1 MHSDPIFEFMVQKG
15 LSEKLKKK
23 IKGKIC
29 FNIIR
34 GSGHKLWLIDSD
46 IKKVIPDTSQNADT
60 IFNIQDDDMVSFS
73 KGQTNLRTLFMRKK
87 LVIEGDFS
95 NAIRF
100 TSDLLPKM
108 PLL

>member
-1 MHSDPIFEFMVQKG
+1 MHSDPIFVFMASKG
-15 LSEKLKKK
+15 LSDKLRKKV
-23 IKGKIC
+23 KGKIC
-29 FNIIR
+29 FKVIR
-34 GSGHKLWLIDSD
+34 GSEHKLWLIDIDS
-46 IKKVIPDTSQNADT
+46 KKVIPDTSKDADT
-60 IFNIQDDDMVSFS
+60 IFNIQDDDMVCFS

-87 LVIEGDFS
+87 LVIEGDFA